1 MIVVESYFPC
11 RAIRISRSEIERWAA
26 FVCFKEKRNKATIT
40 VVLTDDKGIRPI
52 NKKHLGHDSTTDV
65 ISFTLEESPLE
76 GELYIDLEQARRQA
90 KEYGITPR
98 NEVARLVVHGIL
110 HCCGYDDT
118 DTESKTQMIEK
129 QERYVEK
136 LGVE

>member
-1 MIVVESYFPC
+1 MIAVESYFPC
-11 RAIRISRSEIERWAA
+11 RAIRLSRLEIERWAA
-26 FVCFKEKRNKATIT
+26 FVCLKEKRNKAAIT
-40 VVLTDDKGIRPI
+40 VVCTDDRGIRPI
-52 NKKHLGHDSTTDV
+52 NKKHLGHDTTTDV

-90 KEYGITPR
+90 KEFGVSPR

-110 HCCGYDDT
+110 HCCGYDDA
-118 DTESKTQMIEK
+118 DEESKAQMLVK